1 MFDEEPFR
9 CEAAVVDQAA
19 FSISSSLS
27 YLSAIGKLQFLLFVA
42 IKIRNGLGATK
53 ASICN
58 LPSNEIGE

>member
-1 MFDEEPFR
+1 MFDEEPCH

-42 IKIRNGLGATK
+42 IKILNSHMGATK
-53 ASICN
+53 ACFATF
-58 LPSNEIGE
+58 PPMR